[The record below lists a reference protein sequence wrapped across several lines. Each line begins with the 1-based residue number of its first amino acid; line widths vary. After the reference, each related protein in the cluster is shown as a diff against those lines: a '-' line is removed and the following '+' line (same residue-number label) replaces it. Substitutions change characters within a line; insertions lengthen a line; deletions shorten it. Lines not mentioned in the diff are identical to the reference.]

1 MTIAKSI
8 EFEANFSQT
17 RAIID
22 PALFGH
28 HLWQSLGR
36 QQATETGTH
45 SQSSRFDIFLK
56 LVLTKCF
63 MNILRICLDSS

>member
-45 SQSSRFDIFLK
+45 SQSSRFDIFL
-56 LVLTKCF
+56 
-63 MNILRICLDSS
+63 